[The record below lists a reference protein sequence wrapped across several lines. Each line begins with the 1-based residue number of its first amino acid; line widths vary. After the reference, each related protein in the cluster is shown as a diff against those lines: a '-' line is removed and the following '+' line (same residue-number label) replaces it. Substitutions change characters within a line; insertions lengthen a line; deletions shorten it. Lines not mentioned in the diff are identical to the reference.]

1 MVWEAEVNELQ
12 ASYVSLE
19 ADVDAHGRLIRP
31 TSDQAFDAHI
41 WCSAWQLV
49 CFPTGW
55 GWCWA
60 VEEPDCWADS
70 PGTDHD
76 ACRIIQTL
84 LSLQTISNV
93 IFDHPLWSIATL
105 AARSEISVWQ
115 TWSRS
120 FCETSVRAAL
130 LCASQR
136 LCSFIVPCTESVPC
150 QVAGSLGLR
159 GHSEVSIRAPGIER
173 SGLCLD
179 NSWYSWRIVWNS
191 AAPCLLLR

>member
-31 TSDQAFDAHI
+31 TSDTQAFDAHI

-70 PGTDHD
+70 AGTDHD

-84 LSLQTISNV
+84 LSHAFASNV
-93 IFDHPLWSIATL
+93 IFDHPLWSIATQPG
-105 AARSEISVWQ
+105 ARYPCGRPDQ
-115 TWSRS
+115 GAFAR
-120 FCETSVRAAL
+120 L
-130 LCASQR
+130 LCALRFCALRNDFVLLSSHVQNLSPVKSLDLWDCEDIQKYR
-136 LCSFIVPCTESVPC
+136 SEHRALKD
-150 QVAGSLGLR
+150 QVFA
-159 GHSEVSIRAPGIER
+159 SITLEG
-173 SGLCLD
+173 
-179 NSWYSWRIVWNS
+179 
-191 AAPCLLLR
+191 

>member
-1 MVWEAEVNELQ
+1 ML
-12 ASYVSLE
+12 SL
-19 ADVDAHGRLIRP
+19 A
-31 TSDQAFDAHI
+31 T
-41 WCSAWQLV
+41 C
-49 CFPTGW
+49 
-55 GWCWA
+55 
-60 VEEPDCWADS
+60 
-70 PGTDHD
+70 
-76 ACRIIQTL
+76 L
-84 LSLQTISNV
+84 LSYRLRLMLSGRRTRLLSRLCRNRSWCMSHHPDIAFASNV

-105 AARSEISVWQ
+105 AARSEISVWL